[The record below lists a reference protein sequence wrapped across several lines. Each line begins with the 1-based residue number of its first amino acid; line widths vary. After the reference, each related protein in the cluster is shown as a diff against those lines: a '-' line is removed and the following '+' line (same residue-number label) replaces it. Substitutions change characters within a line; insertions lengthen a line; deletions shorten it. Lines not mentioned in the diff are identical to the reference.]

1 MSAIRGCVEPQL
13 SALSQLPARLPPR
26 AFAAIG
32 GGGVAPFE
40 HLLRAAGYR
49 IGLESF
55 SNPVAGTG
63 ARGIVG
69 S

>member
-1 MSAIRGCVEPQL
+1 MQPTDSHNTIA
-13 SALSQLPARLPPR
+13 APADKLTEKQ
-26 AFAAIG
+26 FADGIA
-32 GGGVAPFE
+32 AY
-40 HLLRAAGYR
+40 RAAGYR

-55 SNPVAGTG
+55 SNPVVGTG